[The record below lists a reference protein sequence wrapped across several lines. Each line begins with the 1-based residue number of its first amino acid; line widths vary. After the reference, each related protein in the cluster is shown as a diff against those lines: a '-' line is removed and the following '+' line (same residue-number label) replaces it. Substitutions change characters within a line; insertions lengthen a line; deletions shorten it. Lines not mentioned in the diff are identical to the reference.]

1 MPTLRE
7 LEGQEQRL
15 RDELFQVRLAIQK
28 REPTRTHKCVWCGKR
43 AQRRHINLHISLYH
57 DWAGDGDHHE
67 TCCKMQCPHCERWTR
82 YYAEWTKVIG
92 SRIYFKSVDRSTKD
106 PGRWRNAPGQ

>member
-43 AQRRHINLHISLYH
+43 A
-57 DWAGDGDHHE
+57 
-67 TCCKMQCPHCERWTR
+67 
-82 YYAEWTKVIG
+82 
-92 SRIYFKSVDRSTKD
+92 
-106 PGRWRNAPGQ
+106 